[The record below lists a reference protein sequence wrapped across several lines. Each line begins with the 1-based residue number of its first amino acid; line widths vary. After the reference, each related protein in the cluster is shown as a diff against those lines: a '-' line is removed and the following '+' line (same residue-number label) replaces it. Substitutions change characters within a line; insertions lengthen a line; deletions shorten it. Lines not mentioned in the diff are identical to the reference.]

1 MAACWYCNSE
11 LPETSQYCP
20 TCGHSQSDHSS
31 SPLFGVVDPTTGI
44 WNSKFVNAL
53 VGQEAN
59 RAVRYHRPLSVL
71 VIELDHAEHMHKELE
86 QIQVEGL
93 LREMS
98 ERLGHAIRDTDTVG
112 FLDADGPPH
121 FAIVLPET
129 DEQGATLAADKK
141 RAATY
146 IEKETT
152 FCICY
157 GITVSCGAATI
168 ARQAQSNDDEAGLIG
183 NKREYTG
190 NLLREAYQALDTG
203 RAAGTNRTSVGAY
216 RS

>member
-1 MAACWYCNSE
+1 MASCWYCNSE
-11 LPETSQYCP
+11 VPEISQYCSS
-20 TCGHSQSDHSS
+20 CGHSQIDRSS
-31 SPLFGVVDPTTGI
+31 SPLFGVVDPVTGI
-44 WNSKFVNAL
+44 WNSKFINAL

-71 VIELDHAEHMHKELE
+71 VVELDHAEHIDKELE

-93 LREMS
+93 LKEVS
-98 ERLGHAIRDTDTVG
+98 ERLGQAIRDTDTVG

-129 DEQGATLAADKK
+129 DEQGATLAADKI
-141 RAATY
+141 RRSIASHD
-146 IEKETT
+146 
-152 FCICY
+152 FSSS
-157 GITVSCGAATI
+157 GSWRRITVSCGAGTI
-168 ARQAQSNDDEAGLIG
+168 GVLPRGAEEAGLM
-183 NKREYTG
+183 NRREYTG

-203 RAAGTNRTSVGAY
+203 RSAGTNRTSVGAY